1 MNAIVAM
8 VLPFLKYG
16 MYATLF
22 LGIIGA
28 GAWYFFVYLN
38 KRRWQANIWERR
50 GNVALLVDKD
60 VVIERRIKGK
70 NAHIYMLRKKKYP
83 VQPIK
88 EDDIISFRKK
98 DFVDYLRVGS
108 DYIPF
113 KHHFKF
119 NEEGAEHEYQIM
131 PYDVAMQMISTDKL
145 TEEMFKSSEG
155 FMAKYG
161 VLVGFA
167 LLVIL
172 TIILMNMY
180 YEFVTSSL
188 EPVKASTN
196 ALQNIAQ
203 QMIGN

>member
-1 MNAIVAM
+1 MNPIVAM
-8 VLPFLKYG
+8 IMPYIKYG
-16 MYATLF
+16 TYAIMF
-22 LGIIGA
+22 VGIVGA

-60 VVIERRIKGK
+60 TVIEKRIKGK

-88 EDDIISFRKK
+88 ENDIISFRRK
-98 DFVDYLRVGS
+98 DYVDYLRVGS

-113 KHHFKF
+113 KHTFKF
-119 NEEGAEHEYQIM
+119 EEEGAEHEYQIM

-145 TEEMFKSSEG
+145 TEEIFKAKEG
-155 FMAKYG
+155 WFATYG
-161 VLVGFA
+161 ALVGFA

-180 YEFVTSSL
+180 YDFATTSL
-188 EPVKASTN
+188 EPVREATS
-196 ALQNIAQ
+196 ALQNIATQ
-203 QMIGN
+203 IIGN